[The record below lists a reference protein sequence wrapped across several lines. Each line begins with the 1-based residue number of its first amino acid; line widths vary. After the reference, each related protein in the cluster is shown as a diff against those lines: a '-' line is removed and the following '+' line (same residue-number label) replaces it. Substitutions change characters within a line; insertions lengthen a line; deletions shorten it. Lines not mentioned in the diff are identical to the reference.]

1 IMLALGLTVS
11 GTDSAPSAQLDEL
24 AALGARVRA
33 GHGADFLARLGGGD
47 TLVVSSAIR
56 EDNPELAEAR
66 RRGLRVLH
74 RAGAL
79 ASLTAGH
86 RVIAVT
92 GTHGKTTTTSMVTTI
107 LTRTGPSPS
116 YVIGG
121 TLAATGV
128 N

>member
-56 EDNPELAEAR
+56 PDNPELAEAR

-74 RAGAL
+74 RAAAL
-79 ASLTAGH
+79 ASLMLG
-86 RVIAVT
+86 RQGIAVAA
-92 GTHGKTTTTSMVTTI
+92 THGKTTTTSMITTI
-107 LTRTGPSPS
+107 LQASGAGPS

-121 TLAATGV
+121 VLASTGRG
-128 N
+128 